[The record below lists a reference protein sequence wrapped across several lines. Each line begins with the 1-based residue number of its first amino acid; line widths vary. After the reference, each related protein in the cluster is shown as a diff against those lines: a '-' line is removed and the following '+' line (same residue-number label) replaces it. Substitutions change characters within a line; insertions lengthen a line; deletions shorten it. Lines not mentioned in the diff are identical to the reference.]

1 MTLKTAVVAPTPRA
15 IENKAVRVNP
25 GVFASVRKAYR
36 TSCQRLSMFIVLS
49 GPQNFIIRTGSA
61 AFNSGR
67 GCAEDPLNPSYDS
80 VKRWVSS
87 IVQRGLINL
96 LTQCAGRDST
106 SPTTKP
112 LLKLTGHCAEP
123 EFDRSGVSRKLPP
136 GAG

>member
-80 VKRWVSS
+80 VKRWASS

-96 LTQCAGRDST
+96 LTNCARRERTSPPTNLQRNLAGR
-106 SPTTKP
+106 
-112 LLKLTGHCAEP
+112 G
-123 EFDRSGVSRKLPP
+123 
-136 GAG
+136 